1 MAVSGIRSET
11 PFLSWGPGR
20 LRTATTR
27 QGDFS
32 EIQVE
37 MDDAENLRWSTL
49 ARRPRMIWN

>member
-20 LRTATTR
+20 LGTATTR
-27 QGDFS
+27 RGDFS

-37 MDDAENLRWSTL
+37 MDDAEDLRWSTL